1 MIYTLTTNPAIDMNI
16 CTNSIE
22 RKIVNRTHDAVYS
35 ANGKGLNVSFV
46 LKHFGVDSKVL
57 GFFGGFSGKYIIEE
71 TKKKNIEIFPVEVED
86 TTRINIFLNDG
97 EGEFKFVNS
106 GSFVEKQKQEEMLQ
120 MIESFDDI
128 EYLSISGSLPP
139 GIDPSYYEEILKI
152 CEKRNIKV
160 ILDISSPKLKCLLKY
175 KPFLIKPNDEEIEG
189 IFGIIVRDE
198 EDIKDVVKYLHE
210 QGAQNVFLT
219 LGEKGSYF
227 YNGKNTYYAS
237 AHEVKLLSSACAG
250 DSALAGFLSIWLDD
264 IDNEKNI
271 EQALKRASATGA
283 NVAESNAIGD
293 LKKVEEYM
301 NEIKIRRVE

>member
-22 RKIVNRTHDAVYS
+22 RKLVNRTHDAVYS

-57 GFFGGFSGKYIIEE
+57 GFFGGFSGKYIVEE
-71 TKKKNIEIFPVEVED
+71 TKKKDIEILPVEVED

-106 GSFVEKQKQEEMLQ
+106 GSFVDQEAQQEMLEK
-120 MIESFDDI
+120 IHGLEDLN
-128 EYLSISGSLPP
+128 YLSISGSLPP
-139 GIDPSYYEEILKI
+139 GIETSYYEDIFKI
-152 CEKRNIKV
+152 CQKKSTKV

-175 KPFLIKPNDEEIEG
+175 KPFLIKPNDEEIAD

-198 EDIKDVVKYLHE
+198 EDIKDVLKYLHE
-210 QGAQNVFLT
+210 QGAQNILLT

-227 YNGKNTYYAS
+227 YNGKNIYYAS
-237 AHEVKLLSSACAG
+237 AHEIKLLSSACAG
-250 DSALAGFLSIWLDD
+250 DSALAAFLSLWLQDME
-264 IDNEKNI
+264 NEKNI
-271 EQALKRASATGA
+271 EHALKRASATGA
-283 NVAESNAIGD
+283 NVAESNALGD
-293 LKKVEEYM
+293 FKKVKEYM
-301 NEIKIRRVE
+301 NEIKVRRVE

>member
-22 RKIVNRTHDAVYS
+22 RKLVNRTHDVVYS

-46 LKHFGVDSKVL
+46 LKHFGIDSKVL
-57 GFFGGFSGKYIIEE
+57 GFFGGFSGNYIVEE
-71 TKKKNIEIFPVEVED
+71 TEKKGIEVLPVEVEE

-106 GSFVEKQKQEEMLQ
+106 GAFVGEDSQKEMLDKLEN
-120 MIESFDDI
+120 IEDL
-128 EYLSISGSLPP
+128 EYLAISGSLPP
-139 GIDPSYYEEILKI
+139 GIEPSYYEDIFKI
-152 CEKRNIKV
+152 CDKKNTKV

-175 KPFLIKPNDEEIEG
+175 KPFLIKPNDEEISD

-198 EDIKDVVKYLHE
+198 EDIKDVLKYLYE
-210 QGAQNVFLT
+210 QGAENIFLT

-227 YNGKNTYYAS
+227 YNGKDIYYAS
-237 AHEVKLLSSACAG
+237 AHKVKLLSSACAG
-250 DSALAGFLSIWLDD
+250 DSALAGFLSIWLDNV
-264 IDNEKNI
+264 DNKENI
-271 EQALKRASATGA
+271 IQALKRASATGA